1 MRVIRSLTLRHRE
14 GSCGGDGGG
23 VGDLQEWGED
33 QSVWVLVL
41 FPVTNLGSLYLLL
54 NFISLSVHTM
64 RAVVLKPLVGVVT
77 QSATTRLLGGAL
89 SVDRHR
95 CHSRGWLWRRACC
108 NGRRRGWCC
117 SPKLVWGIGGGQHPT
132 HCSLAQQT
140 TTGQSAGYRPTLT
153 CYKATTSP
161 PSCVLLSLHTTLLS
175 LSLSLSL
182 QLCIKFDNEGQNKW
196 VGHTL
201 MKATYQHLAMKH
213 LTRNLSKSSDCVSW
227 PSDQQN
233 SDLDATLQ
241 VT

>member
-1 MRVIRSLTLRHRE
+1 M
-14 GSCGGDGGG
+14 
-23 VGDLQEWGED
+23 
-33 QSVWVLVL
+33 WVLVL

-77 QSATTRLLGGAL
+77 QSAGATRLLGGAL

-95 CHSRGWLWRRACC
+95 RHSWGRLRRRACC
-108 NGRRRGWCC
+108 NGRRRGRCC

-153 CYKATTSP
+153 CYKATTST

-175 LSLSLSL
+175 LSLS
-182 QLCIKFDNEGQNKW
+182 
-196 VGHTL
+196 
-201 MKATYQHLAMKH
+201 
-213 LTRNLSKSSDCVSW
+213 VSVS
-227 PSDQQN
+227 P
-233 SDLDATLQ
+233 
-241 VT
+241 